1 MLTLSLRA
9 RTVVPLPMSFC
20 LHRLLPAFALG
31 SAVATIT
38 VVVALV
44 GFGRTAAPDQASA
57 ASFELVEHPEPRA
70 PRNAPRFM
78 SVPVRAA
85 TLALRM
91 AGTPY
96 RWGGESPAGGFDCS
110 GLIRWAYGQV
120 GVDLPHNSYAL
131 YGEGRRVSRGRME
144 TGDVLFFAGLGHV
157 GLYLGGG
164 RMVHAPYSG
173 KDVEVVR
180 LARARYGSRL
190 VGVRRVAPA

>member
-1 MLTLSLRA
+1 
-9 RTVVPLPMSFC
+9 MSFC

-31 SAVATIT
+31 AAVVAVAM
-38 VVVALV
+38 VVSLV
-44 GFGRTAAPDQASA
+44 GSGSAAAPEEASA
-57 ASFELVEHPEPRA
+57 ASSEPVQHPEPRA
-70 PRNAPRFM
+70 PRNAPRFI
-78 SVPVRAA
+78 STPVRAA

-96 RWGGESPAGGFDCS
+96 RWGGESPASGFDCS

-131 YGEGRRVSRGRME
+131 YGVGRRVSWERME
-144 TGDVLFFAGLGHV
+144 TGDVLFFSGLGHV

-173 KDVEVVR
+173 KDVEIVR
-180 LARARYGSRL
+180 LASTNYGSRL

>member
-1 MLTLSLRA
+1 MSLCFR
-9 RTVVPLPMSFC
+9 
-20 LHRLLPAFALG
+20 RLLPAFAIG
-31 SAVATIT
+31 AAVAAIA
-38 VVVALV
+38 VVVSLV
-44 GFGRTAAPDQASA
+44 GFGSAAAPDEARA
-57 ASFELVEHPEPRA
+57 ASFEPVQHPEPRA
-70 PRNAPRFM
+70 SRNAPRFM
-78 SVPVRAA
+78 STPVRAA

-96 RWGGESPAGGFDCS
+96 RWGGESPASGFDCS
-110 GLIRWAYGQV
+110 GLIRWAYGRV

-131 YGEGRRVSRGRME
+131 YGVGRRVTRERME
-144 TGDVLFFAGLGHV
+144 TGDVLFFSGLGHV

-180 LARARYGSRL
+180 VANTNYGSRL